1 VRRVGVVLLGQGLM
15 GRVHATALRLLPA
28 LPGASVVP
36 ELVGIC
42 GRDREALT
50 DARRRFGWTHAVTDW
65 RELLEL
71 PGAELLVVATPNGL
85 HAEPS
90 LAAVERGMHV
100 LCEKP
105 LAPSAA
111 EAEAMWQAAAA
122 RPELVCACAFNHRC
136 LPAPALA
143 RELVESGAIGEVRA
157 FRSRFLMAAG
167 ARGWRR
173 ADPGGVLP
181 DLGVPPLDRARRLAG
196 EPEGVAAVGRG
207 EDALSIL
214 VRFAGGATG
223 TVEAARAAG
232 GQTLHSAVEVD
243 GSRATLSFDLR
254 RPDELRVAD
263 GTATRI
269 VAAGSGEWWPA
280 GHPIGW
286 FESFVLQLR
295 HVLAAIAGEGGLG
308 PAATFADGYRCALA
322 CDAVG
327 RALAS
332 GSLEPVDTHVPVSAE
347 R

>member
-1 VRRVGVVLLGQGLM
+1 VGVVLLGQGLM
-15 GRVHATALRLLPA
+15 GRAHATALRLLPA
-28 LPGASVVP
+28 LPGATVVP

-42 GRDREALT
+42 GRDRAAL
-50 DARRRFGWTHAVTDW
+50 ARARCRFGWAHATTDW

-71 PGAELLVVATPNGL
+71 PGAELLVVAAPNRL

-105 LAPSAA
+105 LAPSAP
-111 EAEAMWQAAAA
+111 EAEAMWRAAEA
-122 RPELVCACAFNHRC
+122 RPDRVCACAFNHRF

-143 RELVESGAIGEVRA
+143 RELVGAGAIGEVRA

-167 ARGWRR
+167 AHGWRR
-173 ADPGGVLP
+173 ADPGGVLL
-181 DLGVPPLDRARRLAG
+181 DLAVHHLDLARWLAG
-196 EPEGVAAVGRG
+196 EPEAVAAVARG
-207 EDALSIL
+207 DDAVSIL

-232 GQTLHSAVEVD
+232 GQPLHSTVEVD

-254 RPDELRVAD
+254 RLDELRVAD
-263 GTATRI
+263 GGATRI
-269 VAAGSGEWWPA
+269 VPVAAGEWWPA

-295 HVLAAIAGEGGLG
+295 HVLAAVAGGGELA
-308 PAATFADGYRCALA
+308 PAAAFADGYRCALA
-322 CDAVG
+322 CDAVR

-332 GSLEPVDTHVPVSAE
+332 GSLEAVSTQVPVSAD